1 MKNSVN
7 SSQTRLK
14 KSITHLVVIGL
25 LLSQIPTPAFALGED
40 TASLGTQSGSI
51 FNSNSGTAGLA
62 NPFNSAPSNTALTS
76 GLKQESNTK
85 SVNRIQE
92 NISGV
97 KASESG
103 DKQAEAADGDTSES
117 TGEAGGGASVS
128 DALGC
133 SAGALLGNMIASG
146 IKSLFTS
153 NVTGAL
159 QSQQTVPINTE
170 KDANTKSIKN
180 ASNANADVNAYQ
192 QINGI
197 TIGAS
202 WNGVA
207 YCIVNGLITYIADST
222 IAWANSGFQGNPAFL
237 ENPEAFFTT
246 LADRQASEFISSLA
260 YNTTGI
266 NVCEPFRVELAIA
279 LAESYGTQQ
288 GGNTSRFS
296 CSMDQVSQNFMDFAN
311 GGGGYGYGEG
321 GPNID
326 GYWSNWNQLRQDQ
339 NNPWGAYIEAGE
351 YLRAQIS
358 VKENTAKFELGLNAG
373 YLNFKKCEDP
383 ADAKKGSGDSCRTYT
398 PGSLIQ
404 SSLEDTLKIPKER
417 LVAAQKIDQV
427 ITALANALIKKALN
441 TVLESN

>member
-1 MKNSVN
+1 MQDTSRFNTFS
-7 SSQTRLK
+7 
-14 KSITHLVVIGL
+14 KSILSCVLVFGL
-25 LLSQIPTPAFALGED
+25 CVAQIPTYTLAIGED
-40 TASLGTQSGSI
+40 PNSTGTQSGSI
-51 FNSNSGTAGLA
+51 FNSNSGTTGSTNASL
-62 NPFNSAPSNTALTS
+62 NS
-76 GLKQESNTK
+76 GLGQESNANQLNTLQQ
-85 SVNRIQE
+85 NL
-92 NISGV
+92 
-97 KASESG
+97 
-103 DKQAEAADGDTSES
+103 S
-117 TGEAGGGASVS
+117 TGAGGNDPQAQAFGGTTGTTGATGSASGAVS

-153 NVTGAL
+153 SVTGDL

-180 ASNANADVNAYQ
+180 ASNADADVNAYQ

-246 LADRQASEFISSLA
+246 LADRQASEFISTLA
-260 YNTTGI
+260 YDTTGI
-266 NVCEPFRVELAIA
+266 NVCEPFRVEVAIA

-358 VKENTAKFELGLNAG
+358 TQENTAKFELGLNAG

-383 ADAKKGSGDSCRTYT
+383 ADAKRGSGDSCRTYT